1 MVLKRVERWKGQW
14 RGQHTV
20 LESLTTRGGSA
31 AVVVSLVTRELG
43 VENDVHICAACPDVC
58 RIAVT
63 NVAAMGKGKGST
75 LRDLSCQMAP
85 PRFHYISVFHDSRF
99 LYFLRTRILLF
110 VITLSKENETIY

>member
-63 NVAAMGKGKGST
+63 NVAAMGKREGIYVKRS
-75 LRDLSCQMAP
+75 
-85 PRFHYISVFHDSRF
+85 F
-99 LYFLRTRILLF
+99 LPNGTVTFPLHF
-110 VITLSKENETIY
+110 GVS